1 MQEGENMAH
10 VSPNDR
16 DMEAESYAGFLQ
28 LRERFPW
35 NHQWFLSRQE
45 DL

>member
-1 MQEGENMAH
+1 MAH

-16 DMEAESYAGFLQ
+16 DIEAESYAGFLQ
-28 LRERFPW
+28 LRERITW

>member
-1 MQEGENMAH
+1 MQEGENMAD

-16 DMEAESYAGFLQ
+16 DMEAESYAGCLQ
-28 LRERFPW
+28 LRERFTW
-35 NHQWFLSRQE
+35 NQQWFLSRQE